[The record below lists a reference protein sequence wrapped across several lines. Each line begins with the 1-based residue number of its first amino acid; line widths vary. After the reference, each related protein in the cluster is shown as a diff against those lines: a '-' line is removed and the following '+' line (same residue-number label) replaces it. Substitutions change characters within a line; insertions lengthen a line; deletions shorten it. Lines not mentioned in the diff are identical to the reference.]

1 MQGQDFYKKYW
12 CVVAYLLHQGQ
23 MGILQGGKR
32 QRIERRA
39 WMKNGKVIAITE
51 SVTGNELQA
60 GGLPV
65 KISAKNARKLIL
77 ARKPKK

>member
-1 MQGQDFYKKYW
+1 
-12 CVVAYLLHQGQ
+12 
-23 MGILQGGKR
+23 
-32 QRIERRA
+32 
-39 WMKNGKVIAITE
+39 MKNGKVIAITE